1 MKLSICSAFLM
12 CALVACTSNN
22 KSGENATVHIK
33 GQLIDMGSNTVR
45 MSYNGAASALGD
57 SRDIELQLDSAGY
70 FDTIVSIKEPTYFNI
85 SRNTLYLTPGDDLTV
100 KITTSNDEA
109 EFSGEGAVVNNYM
122 KYRLFPKGG
131 SYLQAGAN
139 IKKDFIT
146 TKAVIDSLAALRI
159 AELNALQNVS
169 DDFKKLEKARIQA
182 DIINSYI
189 CYASYSGL
197 FRGLKTEEEFNNK
210 FKEFSQ
216 TIAPEVNPLY
226 KQIAAEEF
234 LDVAVVRDVMS
245 YSADSTL
252 TAWFEGIT
260 IPQRTKELIS
270 CETEVGKLRGEAS
283 KEVIDEVSAF
293 TKTIKNKD
301 FEAELIYKIKQVS
314 KLLPGQPAP
323 DIEIEDVKGNKQ
335 KLSDFKGKVIYIDL
349 WATWCGP
356 CIQESP
362 AFEALSKKYAG
373 KDIVFLPISTDTD
386 TPKWL
391 NYLAEHHKD
400 LTQYHSTDKALKAEW
415 GIFYIP
421 RFVLIDKDF
430 TIINAYAPR
439 PSSSEEIVPVIDK
452 ALNK

>member
-1 MKLSICSAFLM
+1 MKLSIWSIFLM
-12 CALVACTSNN
+12 CILAACSNN
-22 KSGENATVHIK
+22 NKQTENDTVHIK
-33 GQLIDMGSNTVR
+33 GQLIDMGTNTVR

-57 SRDIELQLDSAGY
+57 TRDIELQLDSAGF
-70 FDTIVSIKEPTYFNI
+70 FDTIITIKESTYFNI
-85 SRNTLYLTPGDDLTV
+85 SRNTLYLTPGDDITV
-100 KITTSNDEA
+100 KITPSNHEA
-109 EFSGEGAVVNNYM
+109 EFSGKGAEVNNYM
-122 KYRLFPKGG
+122 KNRLFPKGG

-139 IKKDFIT
+139 IKEDFAA
-146 TKAVIDSLAALRI
+146 TKVVIDSLAALRT
-159 AELNALQNVS
+159 AELNALQNAS
-169 DDFKKLEKARIQA
+169 DEFKKLEKARITA
-182 DIINSYI
+182 DVINSYI

-197 FRGLKTEEEFNNK
+197 FRGLKSEEEFNKK

-216 TIAPEVNPLY
+216 TITPEVNPLF
-226 KQIAAEEF
+226 KQIAAEEY
-234 LDVAVVRDVMS
+234 LDIAVVRDVIS

-252 TAWFEGIT
+252 AAWFEGVT

-283 KEVIDEVSAF
+283 KEVIDEVIAF

-301 FEAELIYKIKQVS
+301 FKNEITYKIEQVS

-323 DIEIEDVKGNKQ
+323 DIVIEDIKGNKQ
-335 KLSDFKGKVIYIDL
+335 QLSDFKGKIIYIDL

-362 AFEALSKKYAG
+362 AFETLSKKYAG

-391 NYLAEHHKD
+391 SYLSEHHKD
-400 LTQYHSTDKALKAEW
+400 LTQYHSTDKALKSEW
-415 GIFYIP
+415 AIFYIP
-421 RFVLIDKDF
+421 RFILIDRDF

-439 PSSSEEIVPVIDK
+439 PSSEDIESTINA